1 MKHYSDAIASFQKV
15 IAFAHSSKKSAAQM
29 MIGNCYMAMKSRTK
43 AKDAYETLIK
53 KYPASLYA
61 RRAKEK
67 LKTL

>member
-1 MKHYSDAIASFQKV
+1 
-15 IAFAHSSKKSAAQM
+15 
-29 MIGNCYMAMKSRTK
+29 MAMKSRTK